1 MNTLKQLGSYGQ
13 SPWLDDLHRDLIRN
27 GELARL
33 IKEDGLKGMTS
44 NPAIFEKAIG
54 ETDEYQDQLEEL
66 LGKGELD
73 AMRIYESLAIED
85 IQDAADLFR
94 PVYEASGGQDGFV
107 SLEVSPHLANETQK
121 TVEEAT
127 RLWHLVERE
136 NLMVKIPGTKAG
148 VPAVGRAIALGINV
162 NITLLFSIEAYDA
175 VVDAYMSGLEHLI
188 EGGGDPSKIASVAS
202 FFLSRIDTA
211 VDKYLEG
218 LSGADEAL
226 VDKVT
231 DKVAI
236 ASAKLGYARYKV
248 LFSTPRWRALAAKG
262 AKRQRLLWASTSTK
276 KKGLPD
282 TYYVD
287 ALVGPDTV
295 NTMPTATLN
304 AFREHGKPDPHAL
317 ESDVVAARQTL
328 DALDQLGI
336 PLRAITAELL
346 DDGVRKFSD
355 AFDEL
360 LDGVAT
366 RRRQLAP

>member
-1 MNTLKQLGSYGQ
+1 M
-13 SPWLDDLHRDLIRN
+13 HRDLIRN

-33 IKEDGLKGMTS
+33 IKGDGLKGMTS

-54 ETDEYQDQLEEL
+54 ETDEYKDQLEEL

-73 AMRIYESLAIED
+73 DMGIYESLAIED

-127 RLWHLVERE
+127 RLWYLVERE

-148 VPAVGRAIALGINV
+148 IPAVRRAIASGINV
-162 NITLLFSIEAYDA
+162 NITLLFSIDAYEA
-175 VVDAYMSGLEHLI
+175 VVEAYMSGLEHLI
-188 EGGGDPSKIASVAS
+188 EGGGDPSKLASVAS

-211 VDKYLEG
+211 VDKHLEG

-236 ASAKLGYARYKV
+236 ASAKLAYARYKA
-248 LFSTPRWRALAAKG
+248 LFSTPRWQALAAKG
-262 AKRQRLLWASTSTK
+262 AKRAASALGVNQHEEERPARHLLHRCARRPRHGEHDADRNPECVPRAWKARPHSPGVGCGPAPGRHSTRF
-276 KKGLPD
+276 GRARHPAPGN
-282 TYYVD
+282 YRR
-287 ALVGPDTV
+287 
-295 NTMPTATLN
+295 TA
-304 AFREHGKPDPHAL
+304 
-317 ESDVVAARQTL
+317 
-328 DALDQLGI
+328 
-336 PLRAITAELL
+336 
-346 DDGVRKFSD
+346 
-355 AFDEL
+355 
-360 LDGVAT
+360 
-366 RRRQLAP
+366 RRRREEVF

>member
-1 MNTLKQLGSYGQ
+1 MNPVRQLESCGQ
-13 SPWLDDLHRDLIRN
+13 SPWLDDLHRDLIRK

-44 NPAIFEKAIG
+44 NPTIFEKAIG
-54 ETDEYQDQLEEL
+54 ETDEYKDQLEEL
-66 LGKGELD
+66 LGNGQLD
-73 AMRIYESLAIED
+73 DTRIYESLAIED

-107 SLEVSPHLANETQK
+107 SLEVSPHLANDTQK
-121 TVEEAT
+121 TIEEVA
-127 RLWHLVERE
+127 RLWYLVERK

-148 VPAVGRAIALGINV
+148 IPAVRRAIASGINV
-162 NITLLFSIEAYDA
+162 NITLLFSIEVYEA
-175 VVDAYMSGLEHLI
+175 VVEAYMSGLEDLI
-188 EGGGDPSKIASVAS
+188 EGGGDASRLASVAS

-211 VDKYLEG
+211 VDKHLEG
-218 LSGADEAL
+218 LSDADEAL

-236 ASAKLGYARYKV
+236 ASAKLGYAKYKV

-262 AKRQRLLWASTSTK
+262 AKPQRLLWASTSTK

-287 ALVGPDTV
+287 ALVGSDTV

-317 ESDVVAARQTL
+317 ELDVAAARQTL

-336 PLRAITAELL
+336 PLRAITTELL
-346 DDGVRKFSD
+346 DDGVRKFSN